1 MLARRVGMILRAGA
15 AVFLLSSAVLIAA
28 PVTFLNF
35 LSLPTSTLELEWAMR
50 MIGVTLLGLAGFM
63 LMAAGNF
70 AERALRQS
78 ALLMISLSL
87 GLTALTFSTPG
98 EMGVGKIVYLVVG
111 TGFALAYAW
120 ALRGYRSRR

>member
-15 AVFLLSSAVLIAA
+15 VVFLLSSAVLIAA
-28 PVTFLNF
+28 PITFLDF
-35 LSLPTSTLELEWAMR
+35 LSLPNSSLELQWAMR

-78 ALLMISLSL
+78 ALLMISVSL
-87 GLTALTFSTPG
+87 GLTVLTFTTPG
-98 EMGVGKIVYLVVG
+98 EMSLGKVLYMVLGI
-111 TGFALAYAW
+111 GFALAYAW
-120 ALRGYRSRR
+120 ALRGYRSHR